1 MMMKKKKTKKY
12 DAKSRRRWNVVRD
25 QPTSWRYKIAVVG
38 YGHTQDSALVDDD
51 DADDDDE
58 CIETIKTI
66 KTIKT
71 LTTGREKMPGKN
83 GTFAEFT
90 NPSSKPTT
98 LTHKKDELKSMDKD
112 KHGYR
117 YDSVAL
123 TNGLIENGIYAVRVD
138 YKPREHD
145 AFASYVK
152 EEKFDAILVRI
163 NPGQIKPY
171 RNQERFDDLMEQL
184 ENKTDIL
191 IFGNKASLRNMGSK
205 IALVKIRKLACG
217 LRDTRAYYTKKEM
230 ERGLKKGLKT
240 WPRVLKQN
248 RGSTGCG
255 IWLVWLKG
263 KHDRIMNMTSE
274 ERSSNGSSNSY
285 EEDKKQNKNKNKKTK
300 NGAKMRIDGN
310 NASKEKEEELNDD
323 DDDDDDDDDND
334 EFEIE
339 DDTIVFCQEM
349 NDNHIEEHTFKELV
363 AFCAC
368 GKNDP
373 DAGGNWTS
381 ISDGNYLQNNDDDD
395 VEEEEEG
402 DDDTDSN
409 NNNKKKKKKKK
420 KTISSSD
427 KSSPSSS
434 SSSSSATAVQRRKQS
449 KFLKGAFVVDQ
460 RLLPRISEGEI
471 RMVFVKDELVEVI
484 HKKPVGE
491 NGRSAVAWNNKTT
504 FYRPDEPLF
513 RDLTEKFL
521 KNDIQRIAKK
531 LNLAYNALPLLWT
544 ADFIPMNDDTDDD
557 TRNTTQNDAKPPER
571 EKKKKKK
578 TRYIL
583 GEFNCSC
590 VGLTKFRAACGPD
603 KDMSDVSDQDYFD
616 GAELCDLI
624 GKRCKL
630 RLDEH
635 KEGLKRK
642 KMVQRIVWGT
652 FSLLASFAV
661 VSSGGGR
668 HARR

>member
-1 MMMKKKKTKKY
+1 MNDSKKNNNINN
-12 DAKSRRRWNVVRD
+12 ASSSRRESMTSLFSEEDEDEREHESKSQLELKYHVAQNHFLRSNVIRE
-25 QPTSWRYKIAVVG
+25 QPSSSSKDILSGMYKIAVVG
-38 YGHTQDSALVDDD
+38 YGHVYDL
-51 DADDDDE
+51 DE
-58 CIETIKTI
+58 DGESNKV
-66 KTIKT
+66 
-71 LTTGREKMPGKN
+71 
-83 GTFAEFT
+83 
-90 NPSSKPTT
+90 
-98 LTHKKDELKSMDKD
+98 KDNVNISMDKD

-145 AFASYVK
+145 TFKQYVI

-163 NPGQIKPY
+163 NPGQITPHS
-171 RNQERFDDLMEQL
+171 NQERFDDLMEEL

-230 ERGLKKGLKT
+230 ERGLKKGLKV

-263 KHDRIMNMTSE
+263 KHDRIMNMNNKIDSSDNNNDNNGTS
-274 ERSSNGSSNSY
+274 SSNSSS
-285 EEDKKQNKNKNKKTK
+285 
-300 NGAKMRIDGN
+300 GSRSG
-310 NASKEKEEELNDD
+310 SREEEEEEERKKNDD
-323 DDDDDDDDDND
+323 GEE
-334 EFEIE
+334 EFEIG
-339 DDTIVFCQEM
+339 DDTIVVCQEM

-368 GKNDP
+368 GKNHP

-381 ISDGNYLQNNDDDD
+381 VSDGNYLQQQNDDENED
-395 VEEEEEG
+395 E
-402 DDDTDSN
+402 
-409 NNNKKKKKKKK
+409 
-420 KTISSSD
+420 D
-427 KSSPSSS
+427 K
-434 SSSSSATAVQRRKQS
+434 VDKQS
-449 KFLKGAFVVDQ
+449 QLLKGAFVVDQ

-471 RMVFVKDELVEVI
+471 RMVFVKDELFEII

-504 FYRPDEPLF
+504 FYKPEEPLF

-521 KNDIQRIAKK
+521 KNDIQRIARK

-544 ADFIPMNDDTDDD
+544 ADFIPMDDD
-557 TRNTTQNDAKPPER
+557 EEEEEEHDEQFEKEEQNKKDANNRKT
-571 EKKKKKK
+571 K

-616 GAELCDLI
+616 GAKLCDLI

-642 KMVQRIVWGT
+642 AMVNRIALGT
-652 FSLLASFAV
+652 IIGFVGFVALLSSKSSS
-661 VSSGGGR
+661 SSGRVVGGNSGVDKNSNKNDR
-668 HARR
+668 LRRKSNKSVNERSQEGRR

>member
-1 MMMKKKKTKKY
+1 MNESKKNNGINR
-12 DAKSRRRWNVVRD
+12 ASSSRRESVTSLFSEEDEDEQQDESKSQLELKYHVAQNQILRSNVIRE
-25 QPTSWRYKIAVVG
+25 QPSSSSSSSKDIHGTYKIAVVG
-38 YGHTQDSALVDDD
+38 YRHVYEDL
-51 DADDDDE
+51 DE
-58 CIETIKTI
+58 DGESTKVKENVNI
-66 KTIKT
+66 
-71 LTTGREKMPGKN
+71 
-83 GTFAEFT
+83 
-90 NPSSKPTT
+90 
-98 LTHKKDELKSMDKD
+98 SMDKD

-145 AFASYVK
+145 AFKQYVI

-163 NPGQIKPY
+163 NPGQITPHS
-171 RNQERFDDLMEQL
+171 NQERFDDLMEEL

-230 ERGLKKGLKT
+230 ERGLKKGLKV

-263 KHDRIMNMTSE
+263 KHDRIMNMNNKIDSSSDNTNDNNGTS
-274 ERSSNGSSNSY
+274 SSNSSS
-285 EEDKKQNKNKNKKTK
+285 
-300 NGAKMRIDGN
+300 GSGSGSR
-310 NASKEKEEELNDD
+310 EEEEEERKKNDD
-323 DDDDDDDDDND
+323 GEE
-334 EFEIE
+334 EFEIG
-339 DDTIVFCQEM
+339 DDTIVVCQEM

-368 GKNDP
+368 GKNHP

-381 ISDGNYLQNNDDDD
+381 VSDGNYLQQQNDD
-395 VEEEEEG
+395 ENE
-402 DDDTDSN
+402 DDDKVD
-409 NNNKKKKKKKK
+409 
-420 KTISSSD
+420 
-427 KSSPSSS
+427 
-434 SSSSSATAVQRRKQS
+434 KQS
-449 KFLKGAFVVDQ
+449 QLLKGAFVVDQ

-471 RMVFVKDELVEVI
+471 RMVFVKDELFEII

-504 FYRPDEPLF
+504 FYKPEEPLF

-521 KNDIQRIAKK
+521 KNDIQRIARK

-544 ADFIPMNDDTDDD
+544 ADFIPMDDD
-557 TRNTTQNDAKPPER
+557 EEEEEEEEERDEQFEKEEQN
-571 EKKKKKK
+571 KKDVNNRKTK

-616 GAELCDLI
+616 GAKLCDLI

-642 KMVQRIVWGT
+642 AMVNRIAWGT
-652 FSLLASFAV
+652 ILGFVGFVALLSSKSSS
-661 VSSGGGR
+661 SSGQKVGGIKGVDKNSNKND
-668 HARR
+668 RRRRRKP

>member
-1 MMMKKKKTKKY
+1 MNDSKKNNNINN
-12 DAKSRRRWNVVRD
+12 ASSSRRESMTSLFSEEDEDEREHESKSQLELKYHVAQNHFLRSNVIRE
-25 QPTSWRYKIAVVG
+25 QPSSSSKDILSGMYKIAVVG
-38 YGHTQDSALVDDD
+38 YGHVYDL
-51 DADDDDE
+51 DE
-58 CIETIKTI
+58 DGESNKV
-66 KTIKT
+66 
-71 LTTGREKMPGKN
+71 
-83 GTFAEFT
+83 
-90 NPSSKPTT
+90 
-98 LTHKKDELKSMDKD
+98 KDNVNISMDKD

-145 AFASYVK
+145 TFKQYVI

-163 NPGQIKPY
+163 NPGQITPHS
-171 RNQERFDDLMEQL
+171 NQERFDDLMEEL

-230 ERGLKKGLKT
+230 ERGLKKGLKV

-263 KHDRIMNMTSE
+263 KHDRIMNMNNKIDSSSDNTNDNNGTS
-274 ERSSNGSSNSY
+274 SSNSSS
-285 EEDKKQNKNKNKKTK
+285 
-300 NGAKMRIDGN
+300 GSGSGSR
-310 NASKEKEEELNDD
+310 EEEEEEEERKKNADD
-323 DDDDDDDDDND
+323 ESGE
-334 EFEIE
+334 EFEIG
-339 DDTIVFCQEM
+339 DDTIVVCQEM

-368 GKNDP
+368 GKNHP

-381 ISDGNYLQNNDDDD
+381 VSDGNYLQQQNDDKNQDDDD
-395 VEEEEEG
+395 KV
-402 DDDTDSN
+402 D
-409 NNNKKKKKKKK
+409 
-420 KTISSSD
+420 
-427 KSSPSSS
+427 
-434 SSSSSATAVQRRKQS
+434 KQS
-449 KFLKGAFVVDQ
+449 QLLKGAFVVDQ

-471 RMVFVKDELVEVI
+471 RMVFVKDELFEII

-504 FYRPDEPLF
+504 FYKPEEPLF

-521 KNDIQRIAKK
+521 KNDIQRIARK

-544 ADFIPMNDDTDDD
+544 ADFIPMDDD
-557 TRNTTQNDAKPPER
+557 EEEEEEHDEQFEKEEQNKKDANNRKT
-571 EKKKKKK
+571 K

-616 GAELCDLI
+616 GAKLCDLI

-642 KMVQRIVWGT
+642 AMVNRIAWGT
-652 FSLLASFAV
+652 IIGFVGFVALLSSKSSS
-661 VSSGGGR
+661 SSGRVVGGNSGVDKNSNKNDR
-668 HARR
+668 LRRKSNKSVNERSQEGRR

>member
-1 MMMKKKKTKKY
+1 MNESKKNNNVNNN
-12 DAKSRRRWNVVRD
+12 ASSSSRRESATSLFSEEDEDEQRDESKSQLELKYHVARNQFLRSNVIRE
-25 QPTSWRYKIAVVG
+25 QPSSSSSSSSSKDILSGRYKIAVVG
-38 YGHTQDSALVDDD
+38 YGHGYDL
-51 DADDDDE
+51 DE
-58 CIETIKTI
+58 DGESNKV
-66 KTIKT
+66 
-71 LTTGREKMPGKN
+71 
-83 GTFAEFT
+83 
-90 NPSSKPTT
+90 
-98 LTHKKDELKSMDKD
+98 KDNVNISMDKD

-145 AFASYVK
+145 AFKTFVI

-163 NPGQIKPY
+163 NPGQITPHS
-171 RNQERFDDLMEQL
+171 NQERFDDLMEEL

-230 ERGLKKGLKT
+230 ERGLKKGLKV

-263 KHDRIMNMTSE
+263 KHDRIMNMNNKIDSSSDNTNDNNHTS
-274 ERSSNGSSNSY
+274 SSNS
-285 EEDKKQNKNKNKKTK
+285 NS
-300 NGAKMRIDGN
+300 GSR
-310 NASKEKEEELNDD
+310 EEEEEEGKKNDD
-323 DDDDDDDDDND
+323 GEE
-334 EFEIE
+334 EFEIG
-339 DDTIVFCQEM
+339 DDTIVICQEM

-368 GKNDP
+368 GKNHP

-381 ISDGNYLQNNDDDD
+381 LSDGNYLQQQNDD
-395 VEEEEEG
+395 ENE
-402 DDDTDSN
+402 DDDKVD
-409 NNNKKKKKKKK
+409 
-420 KTISSSD
+420 
-427 KSSPSSS
+427 
-434 SSSSSATAVQRRKQS
+434 KQS
-449 KFLKGAFVVDQ
+449 QLLKGAFVVDQ

-471 RMVFVKDELVEVI
+471 RMVFVKDELFEII

-504 FYRPDEPLF
+504 FYKPEEPLF

-521 KNDIQRIAKK
+521 KNDIQRIARK

-544 ADFIPMNDDTDDD
+544 ADFIPMDDD
-557 TRNTTQNDAKPPER
+557 EEEEEERDER
-571 EKKKKKK
+571 EKEEHEKKDVNNRKTK

-616 GAELCDLI
+616 GAKLCDLI

-642 KMVQRIVWGT
+642 AMVNRIAWGMILG
-652 FSLLASFAV
+652 FVGFVALLSSKSSS
-661 VSSGGGR
+661 SSGQKVGGIKGVDINSNKND
-668 HARR
+668 RRRRKP

>member
-1 MMMKKKKTKKY
+1 MNDSKKNNNINN
-12 DAKSRRRWNVVRD
+12 ASSSRRESMTSLFSEEDEDEREHESKSQLELKYHVAQNHFLRSNVIRE
-25 QPTSWRYKIAVVG
+25 QPSSSSKDILSGMYKIAVVG
-38 YGHTQDSALVDDD
+38 YGHVYDL
-51 DADDDDE
+51 DE
-58 CIETIKTI
+58 DGESNKV
-66 KTIKT
+66 
-71 LTTGREKMPGKN
+71 
-83 GTFAEFT
+83 
-90 NPSSKPTT
+90 
-98 LTHKKDELKSMDKD
+98 KDNVNISMDKD

-145 AFASYVK
+145 TFKQYVI

-163 NPGQIKPY
+163 NPGQITPHS
-171 RNQERFDDLMEQL
+171 NQERFDDLMEEL

-230 ERGLKKGLKT
+230 ERGLKKGLKV

-263 KHDRIMNMTSE
+263 KHDRIMNMNNKIDSSDNNNDNNGTS
-274 ERSSNGSSNSY
+274 SSNSSS
-285 EEDKKQNKNKNKKTK
+285 
-300 NGAKMRIDGN
+300 GSRSG
-310 NASKEKEEELNDD
+310 SREEEEEEERKKNDD
-323 DDDDDDDDDND
+323 GEE
-334 EFEIE
+334 EFEIG
-339 DDTIVFCQEM
+339 DDTIVVCQEM

-368 GKNDP
+368 GKNHP

-381 ISDGNYLQNNDDDD
+381 VSDGNYLQQQNEDENED
-395 VEEEEEG
+395 E
-402 DDDTDSN
+402 
-409 NNNKKKKKKKK
+409 
-420 KTISSSD
+420 D
-427 KSSPSSS
+427 K
-434 SSSSSATAVQRRKQS
+434 VDKQS
-449 KFLKGAFVVDQ
+449 QLLKGAFVVDQ

-471 RMVFVKDELVEVI
+471 RMVFVKDELFEII

-504 FYRPDEPLF
+504 FYKPEEPLF

-521 KNDIQRIAKK
+521 KNDIQRIARK

-544 ADFIPMNDDTDDD
+544 ADFIPMDDD
-557 TRNTTQNDAKPPER
+557 EEEEEEHDEQFEKEEQNKKDANNRKT
-571 EKKKKKK
+571 K

-616 GAELCDLI
+616 GAKLCDLI

-642 KMVQRIVWGT
+642 AMVNRIAWGT
-652 FSLLASFAV
+652 IIGFVGFVALLSSKSSS
-661 VSSGGGR
+661 SSGRVVGGNSGVDKNSNKNDR
-668 HARR
+668 LRRKSNKSVNERSQEGRR

>member
-1 MMMKKKKTKKY
+1 MNDSKKNNNINN
-12 DAKSRRRWNVVRD
+12 ASSSRRESMTSLFSEEDEDEREHESKSQLELKYHVAQNHFLRSNVIRE
-25 QPTSWRYKIAVVG
+25 QPSSSSKDILSGMYKIAVVG
-38 YGHTQDSALVDDD
+38 YGHVYDL
-51 DADDDDE
+51 DE
-58 CIETIKTI
+58 DGESNKV
-66 KTIKT
+66 
-71 LTTGREKMPGKN
+71 
-83 GTFAEFT
+83 
-90 NPSSKPTT
+90 
-98 LTHKKDELKSMDKD
+98 KDNVNISMDKD

-145 AFASYVK
+145 TFKQYVI

-163 NPGQIKPY
+163 NPGQITPHS
-171 RNQERFDDLMEQL
+171 NQERFDDLMEEL

-230 ERGLKKGLKT
+230 ERGLKKGLKV

-263 KHDRIMNMTSE
+263 KHDRIMNMNNKIDSSDNNNDNNGTS
-274 ERSSNGSSNSY
+274 SSNSSS
-285 EEDKKQNKNKNKKTK
+285 
-300 NGAKMRIDGN
+300 GSRSG
-310 NASKEKEEELNDD
+310 SREEEEEEERKKNDD
-323 DDDDDDDDDND
+323 GEE
-334 EFEIE
+334 EFEIG
-339 DDTIVFCQEM
+339 DDTIVVCQEM

-368 GKNDP
+368 GKNHP

-381 ISDGNYLQNNDDDD
+381 VSDGNYLQQQNDDENEDDDD
-395 VEEEEEG
+395 KV
-402 DDDTDSN
+402 D
-409 NNNKKKKKKKK
+409 
-420 KTISSSD
+420 
-427 KSSPSSS
+427 
-434 SSSSSATAVQRRKQS
+434 KQS
-449 KFLKGAFVVDQ
+449 QLLKGAFVVDQ
-460 RLLPRISEGEI
+460 CLLPRISEGEI
-471 RMVFVKDELVEVI
+471 RMVFVKDELFEII

-504 FYRPDEPLF
+504 FYKPEEPLF

-521 KNDIQRIAKK
+521 KNDIQRIARK

-544 ADFIPMNDDTDDD
+544 ADFIPMDDD
-557 TRNTTQNDAKPPER
+557 EEEEEEHDEQFEKEEQNKKDANNRKT
-571 EKKKKKK
+571 K

-616 GAELCDLI
+616 GAKLCDLI

-642 KMVQRIVWGT
+642 AMVNRIAWGT
-652 FSLLASFAV
+652 IIGFVGFVALLSSKSSS
-661 VSSGGGR
+661 SSGRVVGGNSGVDKNSNKNDR
-668 HARR
+668 LRRKSNKSVNERSQEGRR

>member
-1 MMMKKKKTKKY
+1 MNESKKNNNVNNN
-12 DAKSRRRWNVVRD
+12 ASSSSRRESATSLFSEEDEDEQRDESKSQLELKYHVARNQFLRSNVIRE
-25 QPTSWRYKIAVVG
+25 QPSSSSSSSSSKDILSGRYKIAVVG
-38 YGHTQDSALVDDD
+38 YGHGYDL
-51 DADDDDE
+51 DE
-58 CIETIKTI
+58 DGESNKV
-66 KTIKT
+66 
-71 LTTGREKMPGKN
+71 
-83 GTFAEFT
+83 
-90 NPSSKPTT
+90 
-98 LTHKKDELKSMDKD
+98 KDNVNISMDKD

-145 AFASYVK
+145 AFKTFVI

-163 NPGQIKPY
+163 NPGQITPHS
-171 RNQERFDDLMEQL
+171 NQERFDDLMEEL

-230 ERGLKKGLKT
+230 ERGLKKGLKV

-263 KHDRIMNMTSE
+263 KHDRIMNMNNKIDSSSDNTNDNNNTS
-274 ERSSNGSSNSY
+274 SSNS
-285 EEDKKQNKNKNKKTK
+285 NS
-300 NGAKMRIDGN
+300 GSR
-310 NASKEKEEELNDD
+310 EEEEEEGKKNDD
-323 DDDDDDDDDND
+323 GEE
-334 EFEIE
+334 EFEIG
-339 DDTIVFCQEM
+339 DDTIVICQEM

-368 GKNDP
+368 GKNHP

-381 ISDGNYLQNNDDDD
+381 VSDGNYLQQQNDD
-395 VEEEEEG
+395 ENE
-402 DDDTDSN
+402 DDDKVD
-409 NNNKKKKKKKK
+409 
-420 KTISSSD
+420 
-427 KSSPSSS
+427 
-434 SSSSSATAVQRRKQS
+434 KQS
-449 KFLKGAFVVDQ
+449 QLLKGAFVVDQ

-471 RMVFVKDELVEVI
+471 RMVFVKDELFEII

-504 FYRPDEPLF
+504 FYKPEEPLF

-521 KNDIQRIAKK
+521 KNDIQRIARK

-544 ADFIPMNDDTDDD
+544 ADFIPMDDD
-557 TRNTTQNDAKPPER
+557 EEEEEERDER
-571 EKKKKKK
+571 EKEEHEKKDVNNRKTK

-616 GAELCDLI
+616 GAKLCDLI

-642 KMVQRIVWGT
+642 AMVNRIAWGT
-652 FSLLASFAV
+652 IIGFVGFVALLSSKSS
-661 VSSGGGR
+661 SSGQKVEGIKGVDKNPNKNDRRRRKSNKSVNERSQGR
-668 HARR
+668 KR

>member
-1 MMMKKKKTKKY
+1 M
-12 DAKSRRRWNVVRD
+12 
-25 QPTSWRYKIAVVG
+25 
-38 YGHTQDSALVDDD
+38 
-51 DADDDDE
+51 
-58 CIETIKTI
+58 
-66 KTIKT
+66 
-71 LTTGREKMPGKN
+71 
-83 GTFAEFT
+83 
-90 NPSSKPTT
+90 
-98 LTHKKDELKSMDKD
+98 
-112 KHGYR
+112 
-117 YDSVAL
+117 
-123 TNGLIENGIYAVRVD
+123 
-138 YKPREHD
+138 
-145 AFASYVK
+145 
-152 EEKFDAILVRI
+152 EE
-163 NPGQIKPY
+163 
-171 RNQERFDDLMEQL
+171 L

-230 ERGLKKGLKT
+230 ERGLKKGLKV

-263 KHDRIMNMTSE
+263 KHDRIMNMNNKIDSSDNTNDNNGTS
-274 ERSSNGSSNSY
+274 SSNSSS
-285 EEDKKQNKNKNKKTK
+285 
-300 NGAKMRIDGN
+300 GSGSGSR
-310 NASKEKEEELNDD
+310 EEEEEEEEERKKNDD
-323 DDDDDDDDDND
+323 GEE
-334 EFEIE
+334 EFEIG
-339 DDTIVFCQEM
+339 DDTIVVCQEM

-368 GKNDP
+368 GKNHP

-381 ISDGNYLQNNDDDD
+381 VSDGNYLQQQNDD
-395 VEEEEEG
+395 ENE
-402 DDDTDSN
+402 DDDKVD
-409 NNNKKKKKKKK
+409 
-420 KTISSSD
+420 
-427 KSSPSSS
+427 
-434 SSSSSATAVQRRKQS
+434 KQS
-449 KFLKGAFVVDQ
+449 QLLKGAFVVDQ

-471 RMVFVKDELVEVI
+471 RMVFVKDELFEII

-504 FYRPDEPLF
+504 FYKPEEPLF

-521 KNDIQRIAKK
+521 KNDIQRIARK

-544 ADFIPMNDDTDDD
+544 ADFIPMDDD
-557 TRNTTQNDAKPPER
+557 EEEEEEERDER
-571 EKKKKKK
+571 EKEEQNKKDVNNRKTK

-616 GAELCDLI
+616 GAKLCDLI

-642 KMVQRIVWGT
+642 AMVNRIAWGT
-652 FSLLASFAV
+652 IIGFVGFVALLSSKSS
-661 VSSGGGR
+661 SSGQKVEGIKSVDKNPNKNDRRRRKSNKSVNERSQGR
-668 HARR
+668 KR

>member
-1 MMMKKKKTKKY
+1 MN
-12 DAKSRRRWNVVRD
+12 DAKISSRRESATSLFSEEDEDEHRHESSKCSQNLELKYHVKSQNHFLRSNVIRE
-25 QPTSWRYKIAVVG
+25 QPSSSKDIRGMYKIAVVG
-38 YGHTQDSALVDDD
+38 YGHVYDEDSG
-51 DADDDDE
+51 E
-58 CIETIKTI
+58 SSSNNNK
-66 KTIKT
+66 
-71 LTTGREKMPGKN
+71 REKDVN
-83 GTFAEFT
+83 I
-90 NPSSKPTT
+90 
-98 LTHKKDELKSMDKD
+98 SMDKD

-145 AFASYVK
+145 EFKQYVI

-163 NPGQIKPY
+163 NPGQITPHS
-171 RNQERFDDLMEQL
+171 NQERFDDLMEEL

-230 ERGLKKGLKT
+230 ERGLKKGLKV

-263 KHDRIMNMTSE
+263 KHDRIMNMNNKIENSDNTNDNNNTS
-274 ERSSNGSSNSY
+274 SSNSSS
-285 EEDKKQNKNKNKKTK
+285 
-300 NGAKMRIDGN
+300 GSGSGSGSR
-310 NASKEKEEELNDD
+310 KEEEERKKNDD
-323 DDDDDDDDDND
+323 DESGE
-334 EFEIE
+334 EFEIG
-339 DDTIVFCQEM
+339 DDTIVVCQEM

-368 GKNDP
+368 GKNHP

-381 ISDGNYLQNNDDDD
+381 VSDGNYLQQQNDDKNQDDDD
-395 VEEEEEG
+395 KV
-402 DDDTDSN
+402 D
-409 NNNKKKKKKKK
+409 
-420 KTISSSD
+420 
-427 KSSPSSS
+427 
-434 SSSSSATAVQRRKQS
+434 KQS
-449 KFLKGAFVVDQ
+449 QLLKGAFVVDQ
-460 RLLPRISEGEI
+460 CLLPRISEGEI
-471 RMVFVKDELVEVI
+471 RMVFVKDELFEII

-504 FYRPDEPLF
+504 FYKPEEPLF

-521 KNDIQRIAKK
+521 KNDIQRIARK

-544 ADFIPMNDDTDDD
+544 ADFIPMDDD
-557 TRNTTQNDAKPPER
+557 EEEEEEHDER
-571 EKKKKKK
+571 EKEEHEKKDVNNRKTK

-616 GAELCDLI
+616 GAKLCDLI

-642 KMVQRIVWGT
+642 AMVNRIAWGT
-652 FSLLASFAV
+652 MLGFVGFVALLSSKSS
-661 VSSGGGR
+661 SSGQKVGGIKGVDKNSNKNDR
-668 HARR
+668 LRRRKSNKSVNERSQEGRR

>member
-1 MMMKKKKTKKY
+1 
-12 DAKSRRRWNVVRD
+12 
-25 QPTSWRYKIAVVG
+25 
-38 YGHTQDSALVDDD
+38 
-51 DADDDDE
+51 
-58 CIETIKTI
+58 
-66 KTIKT
+66 
-71 LTTGREKMPGKN
+71 
-83 GTFAEFT
+83 
-90 NPSSKPTT
+90 
-98 LTHKKDELKSMDKD
+98 MDKD

-145 AFASYVK
+145 AFKQYVI

-163 NPGQIKPY
+163 NPGQITPHS
-171 RNQERFDDLMEQL
+171 NQERFDDLMEEL

-230 ERGLKKGLKT
+230 ERGLKKGLKV

-263 KHDRIMNMTSE
+263 KHDRIMNMNNKIDSSSDNTNDNNGTS
-274 ERSSNGSSNSY
+274 SSNSSS
-285 EEDKKQNKNKNKKTK
+285 
-300 NGAKMRIDGN
+300 GSGSGSR
-310 NASKEKEEELNDD
+310 EEEEEEERKKNDD
-323 DDDDDDDDDND
+323 GEE
-334 EFEIE
+334 EFEIG
-339 DDTIVFCQEM
+339 DDTIVVCQEM

-368 GKNDP
+368 GKNHP

-381 ISDGNYLQNNDDDD
+381 VSDGNYLQQQNDD
-395 VEEEEEG
+395 ENE
-402 DDDTDSN
+402 DDDKVD
-409 NNNKKKKKKKK
+409 
-420 KTISSSD
+420 
-427 KSSPSSS
+427 
-434 SSSSSATAVQRRKQS
+434 KQS
-449 KFLKGAFVVDQ
+449 QLLKGAFVVDQ

-471 RMVFVKDELVEVI
+471 RMVFVKDELFEII

-504 FYRPDEPLF
+504 FYKPEEPLF

-521 KNDIQRIAKK
+521 KNDIQRIARK

-544 ADFIPMNDDTDDD
+544 ADFIPMDDD
-557 TRNTTQNDAKPPER
+557 EEEEEEEEERDEQFEKEEQN
-571 EKKKKKK
+571 KKDVNNRKTK

-616 GAELCDLI
+616 GAKLCDLI

-642 KMVQRIVWGT
+642 AMVNRIAWGT
-652 FSLLASFAV
+652 ILGFVGFVALLSSKSSS
-661 VSSGGGR
+661 SSGQKVGGIKGVDKNSNKND
-668 HARR
+668 RRRRKP

>member
-1 MMMKKKKTKKY
+1 MNDSKKNNNINN
-12 DAKSRRRWNVVRD
+12 ASSSRRESMTSLFSEEDEDEREHESKSQLELKYHVAQNHFLRSNVIRE
-25 QPTSWRYKIAVVG
+25 QPSSSSKDILSGMYKIAVVG
-38 YGHTQDSALVDDD
+38 YGHVYDL
-51 DADDDDE
+51 DE
-58 CIETIKTI
+58 DGESNKV
-66 KTIKT
+66 
-71 LTTGREKMPGKN
+71 
-83 GTFAEFT
+83 
-90 NPSSKPTT
+90 
-98 LTHKKDELKSMDKD
+98 KDNVNISMDKD

-145 AFASYVK
+145 TFKQYVI

-163 NPGQIKPY
+163 NPGQITPHS
-171 RNQERFDDLMEQL
+171 NQERFDDLMEEL

-230 ERGLKKGLKT
+230 ERGLKKGLKV

-263 KHDRIMNMTSE
+263 KHDRIMNMNNKIDSSDNNNDNNGTSSNNSSSGSRSGSREEEEEE
-274 ERSSNGSSNSY
+274 ER
-285 EEDKKQNKNKNKKTK
+285 KK
-300 NGAKMRIDGN
+300 
-310 NASKEKEEELNDD
+310 NDD
-323 DDDDDDDDDND
+323 GEE
-334 EFEIE
+334 EFEIG
-339 DDTIVFCQEM
+339 DDTIVVCQEM

-368 GKNDP
+368 GKNHP

-381 ISDGNYLQNNDDDD
+381 VSDGNYLQQQNDDENED
-395 VEEEEEG
+395 E
-402 DDDTDSN
+402 
-409 NNNKKKKKKKK
+409 
-420 KTISSSD
+420 D
-427 KSSPSSS
+427 K
-434 SSSSSATAVQRRKQS
+434 VDKQS
-449 KFLKGAFVVDQ
+449 QLLKGAFVVDQ

-471 RMVFVKDELVEVI
+471 RMVFVKDELFEII

-504 FYRPDEPLF
+504 FYKPEEPLF

-521 KNDIQRIAKK
+521 KNDIQRIARK

-544 ADFIPMNDDTDDD
+544 ADFIPMDDD
-557 TRNTTQNDAKPPER
+557 EEEEEEHDEQFEKEEQNKKDANNRKT
-571 EKKKKKK
+571 K

-616 GAELCDLI
+616 GAKLCDLI

-642 KMVQRIVWGT
+642 AMVNRIAWGT
-652 FSLLASFAV
+652 IIGFVGFVALLSSKSSS
-661 VSSGGGR
+661 SSGRVVGGNSGVDKNSNKNDR
-668 HARR
+668 LRRKSNKSVNERSQEGRR

>member
-1 MMMKKKKTKKY
+1 MNDSKKNNNINN
-12 DAKSRRRWNVVRD
+12 ASSSRRESMTSLFSEEDEDEREHESKSQLELKYHVAQNHFLRSNVIRE
-25 QPTSWRYKIAVVG
+25 QPSSSSKDILSGMYKIAVVG
-38 YGHTQDSALVDDD
+38 YGHVYDL
-51 DADDDDE
+51 DE
-58 CIETIKTI
+58 DGESNKV
-66 KTIKT
+66 
-71 LTTGREKMPGKN
+71 
-83 GTFAEFT
+83 
-90 NPSSKPTT
+90 
-98 LTHKKDELKSMDKD
+98 KDNVNISMDKD

-145 AFASYVK
+145 TFKQYVI

-163 NPGQIKPY
+163 NPGQITPHS
-171 RNQERFDDLMEQL
+171 NQERFDDLMEEL

-230 ERGLKKGLKT
+230 ERGLKKGLKV

-263 KHDRIMNMTSE
+263 KHDRIMNMNNKIDSSDNNNDNNGTS
-274 ERSSNGSSNSY
+274 SSNSSS
-285 EEDKKQNKNKNKKTK
+285 
-300 NGAKMRIDGN
+300 GSRSG
-310 NASKEKEEELNDD
+310 SREEEEEEERKKNDD
-323 DDDDDDDDDND
+323 GEE
-334 EFEIE
+334 EFEIG
-339 DDTIVFCQEM
+339 DDTIVVCQEM

-368 GKNDP
+368 GKNHP

-381 ISDGNYLQNNDDDD
+381 VSDGNYLQQQNDDENED
-395 VEEEEEG
+395 E
-402 DDDTDSN
+402 
-409 NNNKKKKKKKK
+409 
-420 KTISSSD
+420 D
-427 KSSPSSS
+427 K
-434 SSSSSATAVQRRKQS
+434 VDKQS
-449 KFLKGAFVVDQ
+449 QLLKGAFVVDQ

-471 RMVFVKDELVEVI
+471 RMVFVKDELFEII

-504 FYRPDEPLF
+504 FYKPEEPLF

-521 KNDIQRIAKK
+521 KNDIQRIARK

-544 ADFIPMNDDTDDD
+544 ADFIPMDDD
-557 TRNTTQNDAKPPER
+557 DDDEQEHDEQFEKEEQNKKDANNRKT
-571 EKKKKKK
+571 K

-616 GAELCDLI
+616 GAKLCDLI

-642 KMVQRIVWGT
+642 AMVNRIAWGT
-652 FSLLASFAV
+652 IIGFVGFVALLSSKSSS
-661 VSSGGGR
+661 SSGRVVGGNSGVDKNSNKNDR
-668 HARR
+668 LRRKSNKSVNERSQEGRR

>member
-1 MMMKKKKTKKY
+1 MNDSKKNNNINN
-12 DAKSRRRWNVVRD
+12 ASSSRRESMTSLFSEEDEDEREHESKSQLELKYHVAQNHFLRSNVIRE
-25 QPTSWRYKIAVVG
+25 QPSSSSKDILSGMYKIAVVG
-38 YGHTQDSALVDDD
+38 YGHVYDL
-51 DADDDDE
+51 DE
-58 CIETIKTI
+58 DGESNKV
-66 KTIKT
+66 
-71 LTTGREKMPGKN
+71 
-83 GTFAEFT
+83 
-90 NPSSKPTT
+90 
-98 LTHKKDELKSMDKD
+98 KDNVNISMDKD

-145 AFASYVK
+145 TFKQYVI

-163 NPGQIKPY
+163 NPGQITPHS
-171 RNQERFDDLMEQL
+171 NQERFDDLMEEL

-230 ERGLKKGLKT
+230 ERGLKKGLKV

-263 KHDRIMNMTSE
+263 KHDRIMNMNNKIDSSDNNNDNNGTS
-274 ERSSNGSSNSY
+274 SSNSSS
-285 EEDKKQNKNKNKKTK
+285 
-300 NGAKMRIDGN
+300 GSRSG
-310 NASKEKEEELNDD
+310 SREEEEEEERKKNDD
-323 DDDDDDDDDND
+323 GEE
-334 EFEIE
+334 EFEIG
-339 DDTIVFCQEM
+339 DDTIVVCQEM

-368 GKNDP
+368 GKNHP

-381 ISDGNYLQNNDDDD
+381 VSDGNYLQQQNDDENED
-395 VEEEEEG
+395 E
-402 DDDTDSN
+402 
-409 NNNKKKKKKKK
+409 
-420 KTISSSD
+420 D
-427 KSSPSSS
+427 K
-434 SSSSSATAVQRRKQS
+434 VDKQS
-449 KFLKGAFVVDQ
+449 QLLKGAFVVDQ

-471 RMVFVKDELVEVI
+471 RMVFVKDELFEII

-504 FYRPDEPLF
+504 FYKPEEPLF

-521 KNDIQRIAKK
+521 KNDIQRIARK

-544 ADFIPMNDDTDDD
+544 ADFIPMDDD
-557 TRNTTQNDAKPPER
+557 EEEEEEHDEQFEKEEQNKKDANNRKT
-571 EKKKKKK
+571 K

-616 GAELCDLI
+616 GAKLCDLI

-635 KEGLKRK
+635 KGGLKRK
-642 KMVQRIVWGT
+642 AMVNRIAWGT
-652 FSLLASFAV
+652 IIGFVGFVALLSSKSSS
-661 VSSGGGR
+661 SSGRVVGGNSGVDKNSNKNDR
-668 HARR
+668 LRRKSNKSVNERSQEGRR

>member
-1 MMMKKKKTKKY
+1 MNDSKKNNNINN
-12 DAKSRRRWNVVRD
+12 ASSSRRESMTSLFSEEDEDEREHESKSQLELKYHVAQNHFLRSNVIRE
-25 QPTSWRYKIAVVG
+25 QPSSSSKDILSGMYKIAVVG
-38 YGHTQDSALVDDD
+38 YGHVYDL
-51 DADDDDE
+51 DE
-58 CIETIKTI
+58 DGESNKV
-66 KTIKT
+66 
-71 LTTGREKMPGKN
+71 
-83 GTFAEFT
+83 
-90 NPSSKPTT
+90 
-98 LTHKKDELKSMDKD
+98 KDNVNISMDKD

-145 AFASYVK
+145 TFKQYVI

-163 NPGQIKPY
+163 NPGQITPHS
-171 RNQERFDDLMEQL
+171 NQERFDDLMEEL

-230 ERGLKKGLKT
+230 ERGLKKGLKV

-263 KHDRIMNMTSE
+263 KHDRIMNMNNKIDSSDNNNDNNETSSNNSSSGSRSGSREEEEEE
-274 ERSSNGSSNSY
+274 ER
-285 EEDKKQNKNKNKKTK
+285 KK
-300 NGAKMRIDGN
+300 
-310 NASKEKEEELNDD
+310 NDD
-323 DDDDDDDDDND
+323 GEE
-334 EFEIE
+334 EFEIG
-339 DDTIVFCQEM
+339 DDTIVVCQEM

-368 GKNDP
+368 GKNHP

-381 ISDGNYLQNNDDDD
+381 VSDGNYLQQQNDDENED
-395 VEEEEEG
+395 E
-402 DDDTDSN
+402 
-409 NNNKKKKKKKK
+409 
-420 KTISSSD
+420 D
-427 KSSPSSS
+427 K
-434 SSSSSATAVQRRKQS
+434 VDKQS
-449 KFLKGAFVVDQ
+449 QLLKGAFVVDQ

-471 RMVFVKDELVEVI
+471 RMVFVKDELFEII

-504 FYRPDEPLF
+504 FYKPEEPLF

-521 KNDIQRIAKK
+521 KNDIQRIARK

-544 ADFIPMNDDTDDD
+544 ADFIPMDDD
-557 TRNTTQNDAKPPER
+557 EEEEEEHDEQFEKEEQNKKDANNRKT
-571 EKKKKKK
+571 K

-616 GAELCDLI
+616 GAKLCDLI

-642 KMVQRIVWGT
+642 AMVNRIAWGT
-652 FSLLASFAV
+652 IIGFVGFVALLSSKSSS
-661 VSSGGGR
+661 SSGRVVGGNSGVDKNSNKNDR
-668 HARR
+668 LRRKSNKSVNERSQEGRR

>member
-1 MMMKKKKTKKY
+1 MNDSKKNNNINN
-12 DAKSRRRWNVVRD
+12 ASSSRRESMTSLFSEEDEDEREHESKSQLELKYHVAQNHFLRSNVIRE
-25 QPTSWRYKIAVVG
+25 QPSSSSKDILSGMYKIAVVG
-38 YGHTQDSALVDDD
+38 YGHVYDL
-51 DADDDDE
+51 DE
-58 CIETIKTI
+58 DGESNKV
-66 KTIKT
+66 
-71 LTTGREKMPGKN
+71 
-83 GTFAEFT
+83 
-90 NPSSKPTT
+90 
-98 LTHKKDELKSMDKD
+98 KDNVNISMDKD

-145 AFASYVK
+145 TFKQYVI

-163 NPGQIKPY
+163 NPGQITPHS
-171 RNQERFDDLMEQL
+171 NQERFDDLMEEL

-230 ERGLKKGLKT
+230 ERGLKKGLKV

-263 KHDRIMNMTSE
+263 KHDRIMNMNNKIDSSDNNNDNNGTSSNNSSSGSRSGSREEEEEE
-274 ERSSNGSSNSY
+274 ER
-285 EEDKKQNKNKNKKTK
+285 KK
-300 NGAKMRIDGN
+300 
-310 NASKEKEEELNDD
+310 NDD
-323 DDDDDDDDDND
+323 GEE
-334 EFEIE
+334 EFEIG
-339 DDTIVFCQEM
+339 DDTIVVCQEM

-368 GKNDP
+368 GKNHP

-381 ISDGNYLQNNDDDD
+381 VSDGNYLQQQNDD
-395 VEEEEEG
+395 ENE
-402 DDDTDSN
+402 DDDKVD
-409 NNNKKKKKKKK
+409 
-420 KTISSSD
+420 
-427 KSSPSSS
+427 
-434 SSSSSATAVQRRKQS
+434 KQS
-449 KFLKGAFVVDQ
+449 QLLKGAFVVDQ

-471 RMVFVKDELVEVI
+471 RMVFVKDELFEII

-504 FYRPDEPLF
+504 FYKPEEPLF

-521 KNDIQRIAKK
+521 KNDIQRIARK

-544 ADFIPMNDDTDDD
+544 ADFIPMDDD
-557 TRNTTQNDAKPPER
+557 EEEEEEHDEQFEKEEQNKKDANNRKT
-571 EKKKKKK
+571 K

-616 GAELCDLI
+616 GAKLCDLI

-642 KMVQRIVWGT
+642 AMVNRIAWGT
-652 FSLLASFAV
+652 IIGFVGFVALLSSKSSS
-661 VSSGGGR
+661 SSGRVVGGNSGVDKNSNKNDR
-668 HARR
+668 LRRKSNKSVNERSQEGRR

>member
-1 MMMKKKKTKKY
+1 MNESKKNNNINN
-12 DAKSRRRWNVVRD
+12 ASSSRRESMTSLFSEEDEDEHQDESKSQLELKYHVAQNHFLRSNVIREQPSSSSSRD
-25 QPTSWRYKIAVVG
+25 ILSGTYKIAVVG
-38 YGHTQDSALVDDD
+38 YGHVYDL
-51 DADDDDE
+51 DE
-58 CIETIKTI
+58 DGESNKV
-66 KTIKT
+66 
-71 LTTGREKMPGKN
+71 
-83 GTFAEFT
+83 
-90 NPSSKPTT
+90 
-98 LTHKKDELKSMDKD
+98 KDNVNISMDKD

-145 AFASYVK
+145 AFKQYVI

-163 NPGQIKPY
+163 NPGQITPHS
-171 RNQERFDDLMEQL
+171 NQERFDDLMEEL

-230 ERGLKKGLKT
+230 ERGLKKGLKV

-263 KHDRIMNMTSE
+263 KHDRIMNMNNKIDSSSDNTNDNNGTS
-274 ERSSNGSSNSY
+274 SSNSSS
-285 EEDKKQNKNKNKKTK
+285 
-300 NGAKMRIDGN
+300 GSGSGSR
-310 NASKEKEEELNDD
+310 EEEEEERKKNDD
-323 DDDDDDDDDND
+323 GEE
-334 EFEIE
+334 EFEIG
-339 DDTIVFCQEM
+339 DDTIVVCQEM

-368 GKNDP
+368 GKNHPDACGKNHP

-381 ISDGNYLQNNDDDD
+381 VSDGNYLQQQNDD
-395 VEEEEEG
+395 ENE
-402 DDDTDSN
+402 DDDKVD
-409 NNNKKKKKKKK
+409 
-420 KTISSSD
+420 
-427 KSSPSSS
+427 
-434 SSSSSATAVQRRKQS
+434 KQS
-449 KFLKGAFVVDQ
+449 QLLKGAFVVDQ

-471 RMVFVKDELVEVI
+471 RMVFVKDELFEII

-504 FYRPDEPLF
+504 FYKPEEPLF

-521 KNDIQRIAKK
+521 KNDIQRIARK

-544 ADFIPMNDDTDDD
+544 ADFIPMDDD
-557 TRNTTQNDAKPPER
+557 DEEEEERDER
-571 EKKKKKK
+571 EKEEQNKKDVNNRKTK

-616 GAELCDLI
+616 GAKLCDLI

-635 KEGLKRK
+635 KGGLKRK
-642 KMVQRIVWGT
+642 AMVNRIAWGT
-652 FSLLASFAV
+652 IIGFVGFVALLSSKSSS
-661 VSSGGGR
+661 SSGRVVGGNSGVDKNSNKNDR
-668 HARR
+668 LRRKS

>member
-1 MMMKKKKTKKY
+1 MNESKKN
-12 DAKSRRRWNVVRD
+12 DSSIINHASSSRRESATSLFSEEDEDEREHESKSQLELKYHVARNQFSRSNVIRE
-25 QPTSWRYKIAVVG
+25 QPSSSSSSKDILSGRYKIAVVG
-38 YGHTQDSALVDDD
+38 YGHVYDL
-51 DADDDDE
+51 DE
-58 CIETIKTI
+58 
-66 KTIKT
+66 
-71 LTTGREKMPGKN
+71 N
-83 GTFAEFT
+83 GEST
-90 NPSSKPTT
+90 KV
-98 LTHKKDELKSMDKD
+98 KDNVNISMDKD

-145 AFASYVK
+145 AFKTFVI

-163 NPGQIKPY
+163 NPGQITP
-171 RNQERFDDLMEQL
+171 RSNQERFDDLMEEL

-230 ERGLKKGLKT
+230 ERGLKKGLKV

-263 KHDRIMNMTSE
+263 KHDRIMNMNNKIDSSSDNTNDNNNTS
-274 ERSSNGSSNSY
+274 SSNS
-285 EEDKKQNKNKNKKTK
+285 NS
-300 NGAKMRIDGN
+300 GSR
-310 NASKEKEEELNDD
+310 EEEEEEGKKNDD
-323 DDDDDDDDDND
+323 GEE
-334 EFEIE
+334 EFEIG
-339 DDTIVFCQEM
+339 DDTIVVCQEM

-368 GKNDP
+368 GKNHP

-381 ISDGNYLQNNDDDD
+381 VSDGNYLQQQNDD
-395 VEEEEEG
+395 ENE
-402 DDDTDSN
+402 DDDKVD
-409 NNNKKKKKKKK
+409 
-420 KTISSSD
+420 
-427 KSSPSSS
+427 
-434 SSSSSATAVQRRKQS
+434 KQS
-449 KFLKGAFVVDQ
+449 QLLKGAFVVDQ

-471 RMVFVKDELVEVI
+471 RMVFVKDELFEII

-504 FYRPDEPLF
+504 FYKPEEPLF

-521 KNDIQRIAKK
+521 KNDIQRIARK

-544 ADFIPMNDDTDDD
+544 ADFIPMDDD
-557 TRNTTQNDAKPPER
+557 DEEEEEERDEQFEKEEHAKKDVNNR
-571 EKKKKKK
+571 KTK

-616 GAELCDLI
+616 GAKLCDLI

-642 KMVQRIVWGT
+642 ALVNRIAWGT
-652 FSLLASFAV
+652 IIGFVGFVALLSAKSSS
-661 VSSGGGR
+661 SSGRVVGGNSGVDKNSNKNDR
-668 HARR
+668 LRRRKSR

>member
-1 MMMKKKKTKKY
+1 MNNKATKNNNSNN
-12 DAKSRRRWNVVRD
+12 ASSSRRESTTSLFSEEDEEEEERDESKSQLELKYYRVAQNHFLRSNVIRE
-25 QPTSWRYKIAVVG
+25 QPSSSSSSSSKDVLSGTYKIAVVG
-38 YGHTQDSALVDDD
+38 YGHVYDL
-51 DADDDDE
+51 DE
-58 CIETIKTI
+58 GGESNKV
-66 KTIKT
+66 
-71 LTTGREKMPGKN
+71 
-83 GTFAEFT
+83 
-90 NPSSKPTT
+90 
-98 LTHKKDELKSMDKD
+98 KDKVNISMDKD

-145 AFASYVK
+145 AFKQYVI

-163 NPGQIKPY
+163 NPGQITPHS
-171 RNQERFDDLMEQL
+171 NQERFDDLMEEL

-230 ERGLKKGLKT
+230 ERGLKKGLKV

-263 KHDRIMNMTSE
+263 KHDRIMNMNNKIDSSSDNTNDNNNTS
-274 ERSSNGSSNSY
+274 SSNS
-285 EEDKKQNKNKNKKTK
+285 NS
-300 NGAKMRIDGN
+300 GSR
-310 NASKEKEEELNDD
+310 EEEEEEGKKNDD
-323 DDDDDDDDDND
+323 GEE
-334 EFEIE
+334 EFEIG
-339 DDTIVFCQEM
+339 DDTIVICQEM

-368 GKNDP
+368 GKNHP

-381 ISDGNYLQNNDDDD
+381 VSDGNYLQQQNDDENED
-395 VEEEEEG
+395 E
-402 DDDTDSN
+402 
-409 NNNKKKKKKKK
+409 
-420 KTISSSD
+420 D
-427 KSSPSSS
+427 K
-434 SSSSSATAVQRRKQS
+434 VDKQS
-449 KFLKGAFVVDQ
+449 QLLKGAFVVDQ

-471 RMVFVKDELVEVI
+471 RMVFVKDELFEII

-504 FYRPDEPLF
+504 FYKPEEPLF

-521 KNDIQRIAKK
+521 KNDIQRIARK

-544 ADFIPMNDDTDDD
+544 ADFIPMDDD
-557 TRNTTQNDAKPPER
+557 EEEEEEEEEERDEQFEKEEQN
-571 EKKKKKK
+571 KKDVNNRKTK

-616 GAELCDLI
+616 GAKLCDLI

-642 KMVQRIVWGT
+642 AMVNRIAWGT
-652 FSLLASFAV
+652 IIGFVGFVALLSSKSS
-661 VSSGGGR
+661 SSGQRVGGIKGVDDSNKNDR
-668 HARR
+668 LRRRQSNKSVNERSQEGRR

>member
-1 MMMKKKKTKKY
+1 MNDSKKNNNINN
-12 DAKSRRRWNVVRD
+12 ASSSRRESMTSLFSEEDEDEREHESKSQLELKYHVAQNHFLRSNVIRE
-25 QPTSWRYKIAVVG
+25 QPSSSSKDILSGMYKIAVVG
-38 YGHTQDSALVDDD
+38 YGHVYDL
-51 DADDDDE
+51 DE
-58 CIETIKTI
+58 DGESNKV
-66 KTIKT
+66 
-71 LTTGREKMPGKN
+71 
-83 GTFAEFT
+83 
-90 NPSSKPTT
+90 
-98 LTHKKDELKSMDKD
+98 KDNVNISMDKD

-145 AFASYVK
+145 TFKQYVI

-163 NPGQIKPY
+163 NPGQITPHS
-171 RNQERFDDLMEQL
+171 NQERFDDLMEEL

-230 ERGLKKGLKT
+230 ERGLKKGLKV

-263 KHDRIMNMTSE
+263 KHDRIMNMNNKIDSSDNNNDNNGTS
-274 ERSSNGSSNSY
+274 SSNSSS
-285 EEDKKQNKNKNKKTK
+285 
-300 NGAKMRIDGN
+300 GSRSG
-310 NASKEKEEELNDD
+310 SREEEEEEERKKNDD
-323 DDDDDDDDDND
+323 GEE
-334 EFEIE
+334 EFEIG
-339 DDTIVFCQEM
+339 DDTIVVCQEM

-368 GKNDP
+368 GKKHP

-381 ISDGNYLQNNDDDD
+381 VSDGNYLQQQNDDKNQDDDD
-395 VEEEEEG
+395 KV
-402 DDDTDSN
+402 D
-409 NNNKKKKKKKK
+409 
-420 KTISSSD
+420 
-427 KSSPSSS
+427 
-434 SSSSSATAVQRRKQS
+434 KQS
-449 KFLKGAFVVDQ
+449 QLLKGAFVVDQ

-471 RMVFVKDELVEVI
+471 RMVFVKDELFEII

-504 FYRPDEPLF
+504 FYKPEEPLF

-521 KNDIQRIAKK
+521 KNDIQRIARK

-544 ADFIPMNDDTDDD
+544 ADFIPMDDD
-557 TRNTTQNDAKPPER
+557 DEEEEEHDER
-571 EKKKKKK
+571 EKEEHEKKDVNNRKTK

-616 GAELCDLI
+616 GAKLCDLI

-642 KMVQRIVWGT
+642 AMVNRIAWGT
-652 FSLLASFAV
+652 MLGFVGFVALLSSKSS
-661 VSSGGGR
+661 SSGQKVGGIKGVDKNSNKNDR
-668 HARR
+668 LRRRKSNKSVNERSQEGRR

>member
-1 MMMKKKKTKKY
+1 MNDSKKNNNINN
-12 DAKSRRRWNVVRD
+12 ASSSRRESMTSLFSEEDEDEREHESKSQLELKYHVAQNHFLRSNVIRE
-25 QPTSWRYKIAVVG
+25 QPSSSSKDILSGMYKIAVVG
-38 YGHTQDSALVDDD
+38 YGHVYDL
-51 DADDDDE
+51 DE
-58 CIETIKTI
+58 DGESNKV
-66 KTIKT
+66 
-71 LTTGREKMPGKN
+71 
-83 GTFAEFT
+83 
-90 NPSSKPTT
+90 
-98 LTHKKDELKSMDKD
+98 KDNVNISMDKD

-145 AFASYVK
+145 TFKQYVI

-163 NPGQIKPY
+163 NPGQITPHS
-171 RNQERFDDLMEQL
+171 NQERFDDLMEEL

-230 ERGLKKGLKT
+230 ERGLKKGLKV

-263 KHDRIMNMTSE
+263 KHDRIMNMNNKIDSSDNNNDNNGTSSNNSSSGSRSGSREEEEEE
-274 ERSSNGSSNSY
+274 ER
-285 EEDKKQNKNKNKKTK
+285 KK
-300 NGAKMRIDGN
+300 
-310 NASKEKEEELNDD
+310 NDD
-323 DDDDDDDDDND
+323 GEE
-334 EFEIE
+334 EFEIG
-339 DDTIVFCQEM
+339 DDTIVVCQEM

-368 GKNDP
+368 GKNHP

-381 ISDGNYLQNNDDDD
+381 VSDGNYLQQQNDD
-395 VEEEEEG
+395 ENE
-402 DDDTDSN
+402 DDDKVD
-409 NNNKKKKKKKK
+409 
-420 KTISSSD
+420 
-427 KSSPSSS
+427 
-434 SSSSSATAVQRRKQS
+434 KQS
-449 KFLKGAFVVDQ
+449 QLFKGAFVVDQ

-471 RMVFVKDELVEVI
+471 RMVFVKDELFEII

-504 FYRPDEPLF
+504 FYKPEEPLF

-521 KNDIQRIAKK
+521 KNDIQRIARK

-544 ADFIPMNDDTDDD
+544 ADFIPMDDD
-557 TRNTTQNDAKPPER
+557 EEEEEEHDEQFEKEEQNKKDANNRKT
-571 EKKKKKK
+571 K

-616 GAELCDLI
+616 GAKLCDLI

-642 KMVQRIVWGT
+642 AMVNRIAWGT
-652 FSLLASFAV
+652 IIGFVGFVALLSSKSSS
-661 VSSGGGR
+661 SSGRVVGGNSGVDKNSNKNDR
-668 HARR
+668 LRRKSNKSVNERSQEGRR

>member
-1 MMMKKKKTKKY
+1 MFIYIESDWFERKRGGEEQTSATMSESKKNNGMNH
-12 DAKSRRRWNVVRD
+12 ASSSRRESMTSLFSEEDEDEHRDESKSQLELKYHVAQNQFLRSNVIRE
-25 QPTSWRYKIAVVG
+25 QPSSSSKDILSGMYKIAVVG
-38 YGHTQDSALVDDD
+38 YGHVYDL
-51 DADDDDE
+51 DE
-58 CIETIKTI
+58 DGESTKVKENVNI
-66 KTIKT
+66 
-71 LTTGREKMPGKN
+71 
-83 GTFAEFT
+83 
-90 NPSSKPTT
+90 
-98 LTHKKDELKSMDKD
+98 SMDKD

-145 AFASYVK
+145 AFKQYVI

-163 NPGQIKPY
+163 NPGQITPHS
-171 RNQERFDDLMEQL
+171 NQERFDDLMEEL

-217 LRDTRAYYTKKEM
+217 LKDTRAYYTKKEM
-230 ERGLKKGLKT
+230 ERGLKKGLKV

-263 KHDRIMNMTSE
+263 KHDRIMNMNNKIDSSSDNTNDNNGTS
-274 ERSSNGSSNSY
+274 SSNSSS
-285 EEDKKQNKNKNKKTK
+285 
-300 NGAKMRIDGN
+300 GSGSGSR
-310 NASKEKEEELNDD
+310 EEEEEEERKKNDD
-323 DDDDDDDDDND
+323 GEE
-334 EFEIE
+334 EFEIG
-339 DDTIVFCQEM
+339 DDTIVVCQEM

-368 GKNDP
+368 GKNHP

-381 ISDGNYLQNNDDDD
+381 VSDGNYLQQQNDD
-395 VEEEEEG
+395 ENE
-402 DDDTDSN
+402 DDDKVD
-409 NNNKKKKKKKK
+409 
-420 KTISSSD
+420 
-427 KSSPSSS
+427 
-434 SSSSSATAVQRRKQS
+434 KQS
-449 KFLKGAFVVDQ
+449 QLLKGAFVVDQ

-471 RMVFVKDELVEVI
+471 RMVFVKDELFEII

-504 FYRPDEPLF
+504 FYKPEEPLF

-521 KNDIQRIAKK
+521 KNDIQRIARK

-544 ADFIPMNDDTDDD
+544 ADFIPMDDD
-557 TRNTTQNDAKPPER
+557 DDEEEEEEERDEQFEKEEQN
-571 EKKKKKK
+571 KKDVNNRKTK

-616 GAELCDLI
+616 GAKLCDLI

-642 KMVQRIVWGT
+642 AMVNRIAWGT
-652 FSLLASFAV
+652 ILGFVGFVALLSSKSSS
-661 VSSGGGR
+661 SSGQKVGGIKGVDKNSNKND
-668 HARR
+668 RRRRKP

>member
-1 MMMKKKKTKKY
+1 MNDSKKNNNINN
-12 DAKSRRRWNVVRD
+12 ASSSRRESMTSLFSEEDEDEREHESKSQLELKYHVAQNHFLRSNVIRE
-25 QPTSWRYKIAVVG
+25 QPSSSSKDILSGMYKIAVVG
-38 YGHTQDSALVDDD
+38 YGHVYDL
-51 DADDDDE
+51 DE
-58 CIETIKTI
+58 DGESNKV
-66 KTIKT
+66 
-71 LTTGREKMPGKN
+71 
-83 GTFAEFT
+83 
-90 NPSSKPTT
+90 
-98 LTHKKDELKSMDKD
+98 KDNVNISMDKD

-145 AFASYVK
+145 TFKQYVI

-163 NPGQIKPY
+163 NPGQITPHS
-171 RNQERFDDLMEQL
+171 NQERFDDLMEEL

-230 ERGLKKGLKT
+230 ERGLKKGLKV

-263 KHDRIMNMTSE
+263 KHDRIMNMNNKIDSSDNNNDNNGTS
-274 ERSSNGSSNSY
+274 SSNSSS
-285 EEDKKQNKNKNKKTK
+285 
-300 NGAKMRIDGN
+300 GSRSG
-310 NASKEKEEELNDD
+310 SREEEEEEERKKNDD
-323 DDDDDDDDDND
+323 GEE
-334 EFEIE
+334 EFEIG
-339 DDTIVFCQEM
+339 DDTIVVCQEM

-368 GKNDP
+368 GKNHP

-381 ISDGNYLQNNDDDD
+381 VSDGNYLQQQNDDENQDDDD
-395 VEEEEEG
+395 KV
-402 DDDTDSN
+402 D
-409 NNNKKKKKKKK
+409 
-420 KTISSSD
+420 
-427 KSSPSSS
+427 
-434 SSSSSATAVQRRKQS
+434 KQS
-449 KFLKGAFVVDQ
+449 QLLKGAFVVDQ

-471 RMVFVKDELVEVI
+471 RMVFVKDELFEII

-504 FYRPDEPLF
+504 FYKPEEPLF

-521 KNDIQRIAKK
+521 KNDIQRIARK

-544 ADFIPMNDDTDDD
+544 ADFIPMDDD
-557 TRNTTQNDAKPPER
+557 EEEEEEHDER
-571 EKKKKKK
+571 EKEEHEKKDVNNRKTK

-616 GAELCDLI
+616 GAKLCDLI

-642 KMVQRIVWGT
+642 AMVNRIAWGT
-652 FSLLASFAV
+652 IIGFVGFVALLSSKSSS
-661 VSSGGGR
+661 SSGRVVGGNSGVDKNSNKNDR
-668 HARR
+668 LRRRKSR

>member
-1 MMMKKKKTKKY
+1 MNDSKKNNNINN
-12 DAKSRRRWNVVRD
+12 ASSSRRESMTSLFSEEDEDEREHESKSQLELKYHVAQNHFLRSNVIRE
-25 QPTSWRYKIAVVG
+25 QPSSSSKDILSGMYKIAVVG
-38 YGHTQDSALVDDD
+38 YGHVYDL
-51 DADDDDE
+51 DE
-58 CIETIKTI
+58 DGESNKV
-66 KTIKT
+66 
-71 LTTGREKMPGKN
+71 
-83 GTFAEFT
+83 
-90 NPSSKPTT
+90 
-98 LTHKKDELKSMDKD
+98 KDNVNISMDKD

-145 AFASYVK
+145 TFKQYVI

-163 NPGQIKPY
+163 NPGQITPHS
-171 RNQERFDDLMEQL
+171 NQERFDDLMEEL

-230 ERGLKKGLKT
+230 ERGLKKGLKV

-263 KHDRIMNMTSE
+263 KHDRIMNMNNKIDSSDNNNDNNETSSNNSSSASRSGSREEEEEE
-274 ERSSNGSSNSY
+274 ER
-285 EEDKKQNKNKNKKTK
+285 KK
-300 NGAKMRIDGN
+300 
-310 NASKEKEEELNDD
+310 NDD
-323 DDDDDDDDDND
+323 GEE
-334 EFEIE
+334 EFEIG
-339 DDTIVFCQEM
+339 DDTIVVCQEM

-368 GKNDP
+368 GKNHP

-381 ISDGNYLQNNDDDD
+381 VSDGNYLQQQNDDENED
-395 VEEEEEG
+395 E
-402 DDDTDSN
+402 
-409 NNNKKKKKKKK
+409 
-420 KTISSSD
+420 D
-427 KSSPSSS
+427 K
-434 SSSSSATAVQRRKQS
+434 VDKQS
-449 KFLKGAFVVDQ
+449 QLLKGAFVVDQ

-471 RMVFVKDELVEVI
+471 RMVFVKDELFEII

-504 FYRPDEPLF
+504 FYKPEEPLF

-521 KNDIQRIAKK
+521 KNDIQRIARK

-544 ADFIPMNDDTDDD
+544 ADFIPMDDD
-557 TRNTTQNDAKPPER
+557 EEEEEEHDEQFEKEEQNKKDANNRKT
-571 EKKKKKK
+571 K

-616 GAELCDLI
+616 GAKLCDLI

-642 KMVQRIVWGT
+642 AMVNRIAWGT
-652 FSLLASFAV
+652 IIGFVGFVALLSSKSSS
-661 VSSGGGR
+661 SSGRVVGGNSGVDKNSNKNDR
-668 HARR
+668 LRRKSNKSVNERSQEGRR

>member
-1 MMMKKKKTKKY
+1 MNESKKNNNVNNN
-12 DAKSRRRWNVVRD
+12 ASSSSRRESATSLFSEEDEDEQRDESKSQLELKYHVARNQFLRSNVIRE
-25 QPTSWRYKIAVVG
+25 QPSSSSSSSSSKDILSGRYKIAVVG
-38 YGHTQDSALVDDD
+38 YGHGYDL
-51 DADDDDE
+51 DE
-58 CIETIKTI
+58 DGESNKV
-66 KTIKT
+66 
-71 LTTGREKMPGKN
+71 
-83 GTFAEFT
+83 
-90 NPSSKPTT
+90 
-98 LTHKKDELKSMDKD
+98 KDNVNISMDKD

-145 AFASYVK
+145 AFKTFVI

-163 NPGQIKPY
+163 NPGQITPHS
-171 RNQERFDDLMEQL
+171 NQERFDDLMEEL

-230 ERGLKKGLKT
+230 ERGLKKGLKV

-263 KHDRIMNMTSE
+263 KHDRIMNMNNKIDSSSDNTNDNNHTS
-274 ERSSNGSSNSY
+274 SSNS
-285 EEDKKQNKNKNKKTK
+285 NS
-300 NGAKMRIDGN
+300 GSR
-310 NASKEKEEELNDD
+310 EEEEEEGKKNDD
-323 DDDDDDDDDND
+323 GEE
-334 EFEIE
+334 EFEIG
-339 DDTIVFCQEM
+339 DDTIVICQEM

-368 GKNDP
+368 GKNHP

-381 ISDGNYLQNNDDDD
+381 VSDGNYLQQQNDNENEDDDKVD
-395 VEEEEEG
+395 
-402 DDDTDSN
+402 
-409 NNNKKKKKKKK
+409 
-420 KTISSSD
+420 
-427 KSSPSSS
+427 
-434 SSSSSATAVQRRKQS
+434 KQS
-449 KFLKGAFVVDQ
+449 QLLKGAFVVDQ

-471 RMVFVKDELVEVI
+471 RMVFVKDELFEII

-504 FYRPDEPLF
+504 FYKPEEPLF

-521 KNDIQRIAKK
+521 KNDIQRIARK

-544 ADFIPMNDDTDDD
+544 ADFIPMDDD
-557 TRNTTQNDAKPPER
+557 EEEEEERDER
-571 EKKKKKK
+571 EKEEHEKKDVNNRKTK

-616 GAELCDLI
+616 GAKLCDLI

-642 KMVQRIVWGT
+642 AMVNRIAWGMILG
-652 FSLLASFAV
+652 FVGFVALLSSKSSS
-661 VSSGGGR
+661 SSGQKVGGIKGVDKNPNKND
-668 HARR
+668 RRRRKSNKSVNERSQGRKR

>member
-1 MMMKKKKTKKY
+1 MNDSKKNNNINN
-12 DAKSRRRWNVVRD
+12 ASSSRRESMTSLFSEEDEDEREHESKSQLELKYHVAQNHFLRSNVIRE
-25 QPTSWRYKIAVVG
+25 QPSSSSKDILSGMYKIAVVG
-38 YGHTQDSALVDDD
+38 YGHVYDL
-51 DADDDDE
+51 DE
-58 CIETIKTI
+58 DGESNKV
-66 KTIKT
+66 
-71 LTTGREKMPGKN
+71 
-83 GTFAEFT
+83 
-90 NPSSKPTT
+90 
-98 LTHKKDELKSMDKD
+98 KDNVNISMDKD

-145 AFASYVK
+145 TFKQYVIA
-152 EEKFDAILVRI
+152 EKFDAILVRI
-163 NPGQIKPY
+163 NPGQITPHS
-171 RNQERFDDLMEQL
+171 NQERFDDLMEEL

-230 ERGLKKGLKT
+230 ERGLKKGLKV

-263 KHDRIMNMTSE
+263 KHDRIMNMNNKIDSSDNNNDNNGTSSNNSSSGSRSGSREEEEEE
-274 ERSSNGSSNSY
+274 ER
-285 EEDKKQNKNKNKKTK
+285 KK
-300 NGAKMRIDGN
+300 
-310 NASKEKEEELNDD
+310 NDD
-323 DDDDDDDDDND
+323 GEE
-334 EFEIE
+334 EFEIG
-339 DDTIVFCQEM
+339 DDTIVVCQEM

-368 GKNDP
+368 GKNHP

-381 ISDGNYLQNNDDDD
+381 VSDGNYLQQQNDDENED
-395 VEEEEEG
+395 E
-402 DDDTDSN
+402 
-409 NNNKKKKKKKK
+409 
-420 KTISSSD
+420 D
-427 KSSPSSS
+427 K
-434 SSSSSATAVQRRKQS
+434 VDKQS
-449 KFLKGAFVVDQ
+449 QLLKGAFVVDQ

-471 RMVFVKDELVEVI
+471 RMVFVKDELFEII

-504 FYRPDEPLF
+504 FYKPEEPLF

-521 KNDIQRIAKK
+521 KNDIQRIARK

-544 ADFIPMNDDTDDD
+544 ADFIPMDDD
-557 TRNTTQNDAKPPER
+557 EEEEEEHDEQFEKEEQNKKDANNRKT
-571 EKKKKKK
+571 K

-616 GAELCDLI
+616 GAKLCDLI

-642 KMVQRIVWGT
+642 AMVNRIAWGT
-652 FSLLASFAV
+652 IIGFVGFVALLSSKSSS
-661 VSSGGGR
+661 SSGRVVGGNSGVDKNSNKNDR
-668 HARR
+668 LRRKSNKSVNERSQEGRR

>member
-1 MMMKKKKTKKY
+1 MNDSKKNNNINN
-12 DAKSRRRWNVVRD
+12 ASSSRRESMTSLFSEEEEDEREHESKSQLELKYHVAQNHFLRSNVIRE
-25 QPTSWRYKIAVVG
+25 QPSSSSKDILSGMYKIAVVG
-38 YGHTQDSALVDDD
+38 YGHVYDL
-51 DADDDDE
+51 DE
-58 CIETIKTI
+58 DGESNKV
-66 KTIKT
+66 
-71 LTTGREKMPGKN
+71 
-83 GTFAEFT
+83 
-90 NPSSKPTT
+90 
-98 LTHKKDELKSMDKD
+98 KDNVNISMDKD

-145 AFASYVK
+145 TFKQYVI

-163 NPGQIKPY
+163 NPGQIMPHS
-171 RNQERFDDLMEQL
+171 NQERFDDLMEEL

-230 ERGLKKGLKT
+230 ERGLKKGLKV

-263 KHDRIMNMTSE
+263 KHDRIMNMNNKIDSSDNNNDNNGTS
-274 ERSSNGSSNSY
+274 SSNSSS
-285 EEDKKQNKNKNKKTK
+285 
-300 NGAKMRIDGN
+300 GSRSG
-310 NASKEKEEELNDD
+310 SREEEEEEERKKNDD
-323 DDDDDDDDDND
+323 GEE
-334 EFEIE
+334 EFEIG
-339 DDTIVFCQEM
+339 DDTIVVCQEM

-368 GKNDP
+368 GKNHP

-381 ISDGNYLQNNDDDD
+381 VADGNYLQQQNDDENED
-395 VEEEEEG
+395 E
-402 DDDTDSN
+402 
-409 NNNKKKKKKKK
+409 
-420 KTISSSD
+420 D
-427 KSSPSSS
+427 K
-434 SSSSSATAVQRRKQS
+434 VDKQS
-449 KFLKGAFVVDQ
+449 QLLKGAFVVDQ

-471 RMVFVKDELVEVI
+471 RMVFVKDELFEII

-504 FYRPDEPLF
+504 FYKPEEPLF

-521 KNDIQRIAKK
+521 KNDIQRIARK

-544 ADFIPMNDDTDDD
+544 ADFIPMDDD
-557 TRNTTQNDAKPPER
+557 EEEEEEHDEQFEKEEQNKKDANNRKT
-571 EKKKKKK
+571 K

-616 GAELCDLI
+616 GAKLCDLI

-642 KMVQRIVWGT
+642 AMVNRIAWGT
-652 FSLLASFAV
+652 IIGFVGFVALLSSKSSS
-661 VSSGGGR
+661 SSGRVVGGNSGVDKNSNKNDR
-668 HARR
+668 LRRKSNKSVNERSQEGRR

>member
-1 MMMKKKKTKKY
+1 MNNEATKNNNNSNN
-12 DAKSRRRWNVVRD
+12 ASSSRRESATSLFSEEEEEEEERDASKSQLELKYYRVAQNHFLRSNVIRE
-25 QPTSWRYKIAVVG
+25 QPSSSSSSSSSKDVLSGTYKIAVVG
-38 YGHTQDSALVDDD
+38 YGHVYDL
-51 DADDDDE
+51 DE
-58 CIETIKTI
+58 GGGESNKV
-66 KTIKT
+66 
-71 LTTGREKMPGKN
+71 
-83 GTFAEFT
+83 
-90 NPSSKPTT
+90 
-98 LTHKKDELKSMDKD
+98 KDKVNISMDKD

-145 AFASYVK
+145 AFKQYVI

-163 NPGQIKPY
+163 NPGQITPHS
-171 RNQERFDDLMEQL
+171 NQERFDDLMEEL

-230 ERGLKKGLKT
+230 ERGLKKGLKV

-263 KHDRIMNMTSE
+263 KHDRIMNMNNKIENSDNTNDNNGTSSSNNSSGSGGGSREEEEE
-274 ERSSNGSSNSY
+274 ER
-285 EEDKKQNKNKNKKTK
+285 KK
-300 NGAKMRIDGN
+300 
-310 NASKEKEEELNDD
+310 NDD
-323 DDDDDDDDDND
+323 GEE
-334 EFEIE
+334 EFEIG
-339 DDTIVFCQEM
+339 DDTIVVCQEM

-368 GKNDP
+368 GKNHP

-381 ISDGNYLQNNDDDD
+381 VSDGNYLQQQNDDENED
-395 VEEEEEG
+395 E
-402 DDDTDSN
+402 
-409 NNNKKKKKKKK
+409 
-420 KTISSSD
+420 D
-427 KSSPSSS
+427 K
-434 SSSSSATAVQRRKQS
+434 VDKQS
-449 KFLKGAFVVDQ
+449 QLLKGAFVVDQ

-471 RMVFVKDELVEVI
+471 RMVFVKDELFEII

-504 FYRPDEPLF
+504 FYKPEEPLF

-521 KNDIQRIAKK
+521 KNDIQRIARK

-544 ADFIPMNDDTDDD
+544 ADFIPMDDD
-557 TRNTTQNDAKPPER
+557 EEGEEEEERDER
-571 EKKKKKK
+571 EKEEQNKKDVNNRKTK

-616 GAELCDLI
+616 GAKLCDLI

-642 KMVQRIVWGT
+642 AMVNRIAWGT
-652 FSLLASFAV
+652 IIGFVGFVALLSSKSS
-661 VSSGGGR
+661 SSGQRVGGIKGVDDSNKNDR
-668 HARR
+668 LRRRQSNKSVNERSQEGRR